1 MKNILILED
10 DKDMQGMY
18 KIFFSDQEKKYDIE
32 IENDATVAL
41 KRLKEKLFDLIILDI
56 IMEPMFGDSFFLYL
70 RGDEKTMRIPVLV
83 VSVLSPDT
91 LGRLKKIDHVDTI
104 DKPVTLDFLQ
114 KPVTKQQLLKEV
126 DKMLS

>member
-18 KIFFSDQEKKYDIE
+18 KIFFSDQEKKYTIE

-41 KRLKEKLFDLIILDI
+41 KRLKEKPFDLIILDI

-70 RGDEKTMRIPVLV
+70 RSDEGTMRIPVLV

-91 LGRLKKIDHVDTI
+91 LGRLKKIDNVDAVN
-104 DKPVTLDFLQ
+104 KPVRLSFLQ
-114 KPVTKQQLLKEV
+114 KPITKQQLLKEI